1 MRPLRLTMQAF
12 GSYGKKTE
20 IDFTKTTQN
29 LFLVTGD
36 TGAGK
41 TTIFDAIV
49 FALYGEAS
57 STANKKDGTILQ
69 SQYSEINLEPYV
81 ELCFEEEE
89 GGERKEYTV
98 RRVPRHLR
106 TVTRGAAK
114 GVGTREIN
122 GSISLMMPDG
132 TEYPSKEAD
141 KKIEELVGLTKQQF
155 MQVAMIAQGE
165 FMELLRA
172 KSDDKKVIFRKLF
185 NTQLYQRISEELGE
199 RKKTAE
205 KELEK
210 VRTECRTLV
219 SGLELPNEGE
229 IRENGS
235 VAEKI
240 FLAEEGKAAPV
251 TEKDGVSEREESAV
265 AEKSA
270 ESREEKKAFWEE
282 ADLPLL
288 QKLQSQIRDGKTAPI
303 EEFYEGLTVLSD
315 NLQKH
320 CEQREEELKEA
331 ERQRD
336 QAMAALTKGES
347 LKKAYEQLKEAE
359 ALLEEC
365 RKEEPGIQEMEEL
378 GGKLKQAYELE
389 NSFRLV
395 TAARKTRQELLEGL
409 KKEEEKLPE
418 LTEAEKEAGIR
429 EQSAKKEADEKL
441 AHFSQMKEKAT
452 NAEKL
457 FDKQKELISKERKAT
472 KALAEA
478 KALEEEKRQTLGH
491 LEEQDKADQNR
502 LQSLDGVTEKLVLKQ
517 EERKRILELQNT
529 QKELCKKKKKA
540 EAQEKKAE
548 KARKAYRTGREEYT
562 AFQSAYEEARQHF
575 LDAQAGFLAAGLEAG
590 KPCPVCGSLEHPS
603 PCKSPWQTES
613 LNREGLE
620 TMSDTLE
627 QLRKAQELQ
636 AAAAGE
642 EKARFEQEVQK
653 LAEETVKLWKVLEE
667 AGYPDEEGESAT
679 GKIALQAISENVD
692 ERENGWQGAARQGES
707 SNFSGNVDENEEVL
721 EDIAEQVDSLIFS
734 GNVDER
740 EAGKQETVSHAISL
754 VLEVLGRRITALS
767 ARVME
772 EEQGLLALSREEK
785 ELREA
790 GKLLQERQKDCRK
803 EIEAAAA
810 AVSRQESTLA
820 GVQEQR
826 KLTEQQIEETG
837 FASGEEVEERL
848 NRAEEGK
855 DASRAA
861 YERASKVAK
870 TLGERQKQ
878 CQALIERY
886 RGELPEKEEELEAK
900 LQAYGQQLKEKGISE
915 EEWML
920 LTRTYDRE
928 AAERIAG
935 RIQAFREKRAGAES
949 QKKTSLTGIQ
959 NEKEPDMESLK
970 ESASKTEDW
979 QRKARE
985 TAEKYRDWKQE
996 VSKVQKG
1003 LAERIT
1009 QNKKRME
1016 EYDRL
1021 DNLYRLVSGNVT
1033 GARMDLETYVQRFYL
1048 EQILDA
1054 ANRRFLEMSAGQFE
1068 LRMYDLEKAGE
1079 GRNKGLD
1086 LMVYSTVTGKVR
1098 EIRTLSGGES
1108 FMAALSLALGMAD
1121 QIQESSAAIH
1131 LEIMFID
1138 EGFGS
1143 LDEHSR
1149 QQAVRVLQEMAAG
1162 NRLTGIISHVTE
1174 LKQEID
1180 DQLIVTKDDEGSH
1193 VRWQLS

>member
-1 MRPLRLTMQAF
+1 MRPLRLIMQAF

-20 IDFTKTTQN
+20 IDFTRTTQN
-29 LFLVTGD
+29 LFLVTGN

-98 RRVPRHLR
+98 KRVPRHLR

-122 GSISLMMPDG
+122 GSISLVMPDG
-132 TEYPSKEAD
+132 TEYPSKETD
-141 KKIEELVGLTKQQF
+141 RKIEELVGLTKQQF

-185 NTQLYQRISEELGE
+185 NTQLYQRIAEELGE

-205 KELEK
+205 KELEQ

-219 SGLELPNEGE
+219 SNLELPSEKE
-229 IRENGS
+229 ARENGLF
-235 VAEKI
+235 VEKNS
-240 FLAEEGKAAPV
+240 LSEEGK
-251 TEKDGVSEREESAV
+251 
-265 AEKSA
+265 
-270 ESREEKKAFWEE
+270 E
-282 ADLPLL
+282 ADLLLL
-288 QKLQSQIRDGKTAPI
+288 QKLKSQIKDGKTLPI
-303 EEFYEGLTVLSD
+303 EEFFEGLTVLKDS
-315 NLQKH
+315 LQKR
-320 CEQREEELKEA
+320 CEQGEEDLKEA
-331 ERQRD
+331 ERKRD
-336 QAMAALTKGES
+336 QAMAALAKGDS

-365 RKEEPGIQEMEEL
+365 RKEEPGIQEMEAL
-378 GGKLKQAYELE
+378 SGKLKQAYELE
-389 NSFRLV
+389 NSFLLV
-395 TAARKTRQELLEGL
+395 TAARKARQELLEGL

-418 LTEAEKEAGIR
+418 LTEEEKEAGIR

-441 AHFSQMKEKAT
+441 ALFSQMKERAT

-457 FDKQKELISKERKAT
+457 FDKQKELISKERKGT

-478 KALEEEKRQTLGH
+478 KNLEEKKRQTLEH
-491 LEEQDKADQNR
+491 LEAQAKKDQER
-502 LQSLDGVTEKLVLKQ
+502 LLALEGVTEKLVKKQ
-517 EERKRILELQNT
+517 EERKRLLALQDT
-529 QKELCKKKKKA
+529 QKELCQKKKKA

-548 KARKAYRTGREEYT
+548 KAQEAYRKGKEEYT
-562 AFQSAYEEARQHF
+562 AFLNVYEEARQHF
-575 LDAQAGFLAAGLEAG
+575 LDAQAGFLAAGLKAG
-590 KPCPVCGSLEHPS
+590 EPCPVCGSLEHPL

-613 LNREGLE
+613 LTREGLE

-627 QLRKAQELQ
+627 QLRKSQEMQ

-653 LAEETVKLWKVLEE
+653 LAEEIGKLWKVLEE
-667 AGYPDEEGESAT
+667 AGYPEEEGESAT
-679 GKIALQAISENVD
+679 GRAALQIIVQNVD
-692 ERENGWQGAARQGES
+692 ERENGWQGA
-707 SNFSGNVDENEEVL
+707 
-721 EDIAEQVDSLIFS
+721 
-734 GNVDER
+734 
-740 EAGKQETVSHAISL
+740 VSQAILL
-754 VLEVLGRRITALS
+754 VLEVLGRKIATLV
-767 ARVME
+767 ARVTE
-772 EEQGLLALSREEK
+772 EEQALQVLSKEEK

-790 GKLLQERQKDCRK
+790 GKLLQKRQEDCRK
-803 EIEAAAA
+803 EIDAARL
-810 AVSRQESTLA
+810 AVSEQESTLA
-820 GVQEQR
+820 GVREQR
-826 KLTEQQIEETG
+826 KLTERQIEETK
-837 FASGEEVEERL
+837 FSSCEEAKEKL
-848 NRAEEGK
+848 CRAEEERDVSK
-855 DASRAA
+855 AL
-861 YERASKVAK
+861 YERESKVSK

-886 RGELPEKEEELEAK
+886 RRELPEKEEELEAK
-900 LQAYGQQLKEKGISE
+900 LQAYVQQLKEKEISE

-920 LTRTYDRE
+920 LTRNYDRE
-928 AAERIAG
+928 ASERIAEKI
-935 RIQAFREKRAGAES
+935 RAFREKKAGVES

-970 ESASKTEDW
+970 GRVSETENR

-985 TAEKYRDWKQE
+985 TAEKYRGWKQE
-996 VSKVQKG
+996 VSKVQEG
-1003 LAERIT
+1003 LAECII

>member
-1 MRPLRLTMQAF
+1 MRPLRLIMQAF

-20 IDFTKTTQN
+20 IDFTRTTQN

-132 TEYPSKEAD
+132 TEYPSKETD
-141 KKIEELVGLTKQQF
+141 RKIEELVGLTKQQF

-185 NTQLYQRISEELGE
+185 NTQLYQRIAEELGE

-205 KELEK
+205 KELEQ

-219 SGLELPNEGE
+219 SNLELPSEKE
-229 IRENGS
+229 ARENGLF
-235 VAEKI
+235 VEKNS
-240 FLAEEGKAAPV
+240 LSEEGK
-251 TEKDGVSEREESAV
+251 
-265 AEKSA
+265 
-270 ESREEKKAFWEE
+270 E
-282 ADLPLL
+282 ADLLLL
-288 QKLQSQIRDGKTAPI
+288 QKLKSQIKDGKTLPI
-303 EEFYEGLTVLSD
+303 EEFFEGLTVLKDS
-315 NLQKH
+315 LQKR
-320 CEQREEELKEA
+320 CEQGEEDLKEA
-331 ERQRD
+331 ERKRD
-336 QAMAALTKGES
+336 QAMAALAKGDS

-365 RKEEPGIQEMEEL
+365 KKEEPGIQEMEAL
-378 GGKLKQAYELE
+378 SGKLKQAYELE
-389 NSFRLV
+389 NSFLLV
-395 TAARKTRQELLEGL
+395 TAARKARQELLEGL

-418 LTEAEKEAGIR
+418 LTEEEKEAGIR

-441 AHFSQMKEKAT
+441 ALFSQMKERAT

-457 FDKQKELISKERKAT
+457 FDKQNELISKERKGT

-478 KALEEEKRQTLGH
+478 KDLEEKKRQTLEH
-491 LEEQDKADQNR
+491 LEAQAKKDQER
-502 LQSLDGVTEKLVLKQ
+502 LLALEGVTEKLVKKQ
-517 EERKRILELQNT
+517 EERKRFLALQDT
-529 QKELCKKKKKA
+529 QKELCQKKKKA
-540 EAQEKKAE
+540 EAQEKKAG
-548 KARKAYRTGREEYT
+548 KAQEAYRKGKEEYT
-562 AFQSAYEEARQHF
+562 AFLNAYEETRQHF
-575 LDAQAGFLAAGLEAG
+575 LDAQAGFLAAGLKAG
-590 KPCPVCGSLEHPS
+590 EPCPVCGSLEHPL

-613 LNREGLE
+613 LTRESLE

-627 QLRKAQELQ
+627 QLRKSQERQ

-653 LAEETVKLWKVLEE
+653 LAEETGKLWKVLEE

-679 GKIALQAISENVD
+679 DRAALQIIVQNVD
-692 ERENGWQGAARQGES
+692 ERENGWQGAVSQGDS
-707 SNFSGNVDENEEVL
+707 LVFSGNVD
-721 EDIAEQVDSLIFS
+721 
-734 GNVDER
+734 G
-740 EAGKQETVSHAISL
+740 GKASWQETVSQAILL
-754 VLEVLGRRITALS
+754 VLEVLGRKIAALV
-767 ARVME
+767 ARVTE
-772 EEQGLLALSREEK
+772 EEQALQVLSKEEK

-790 GKLLQERQKDCRK
+790 GKLLQKRQEDCHK
-803 EIEAAAA
+803 EIDAARL
-810 AVSRQESTLA
+810 AVSEQESTLA
-820 GVQEQR
+820 GVREQR
-826 KLTEQQIEETG
+826 KLTERQIEETK
-837 FASGEEVEERL
+837 FSSCEEAKEKL
-848 NRAEEGK
+848 CRAEEER
-855 DASRAA
+855 DASKAL
-861 YERASKVAK
+861 YERESKVSK

-886 RGELPEKEEELEAK
+886 RRELPEKEEELEAK

-920 LTRTYDRE
+920 LTKNYDRE
-928 AAERIAG
+928 ASERIAEKV
-935 RIQAFREKRAGAES
+935 QAFREKKAGAES

-970 ESASKTEDW
+970 GRVSETENR

-985 TAEKYRDWKQE
+985 TAEKYRGWKQE
-996 VSKVQKG
+996 VSKVQEG
-1003 LAERIT
+1003 LAERII

-1016 EYDRL
+1016 EYGRL

>member
-1 MRPLRLTMQAF
+1 MRPLRLIMQAF

-20 IDFTKTTQN
+20 IDFTRTTQN

-122 GSISLMMPDG
+122 GSISLVMPDG
-132 TEYPSKEAD
+132 TEYPSKETD
-141 KKIEELVGLTKQQF
+141 RKIEELVGLTKQQF

-185 NTQLYQRISEELGE
+185 NTQLYQRIAEELGE

-205 KELEK
+205 KELEQ

-219 SGLELPNEGE
+219 SNLELPSEKE
-229 IRENGS
+229 ARENGLF
-235 VAEKI
+235 VEKNS
-240 FLAEEGKAAPV
+240 LSEEGK
-251 TEKDGVSEREESAV
+251 
-265 AEKSA
+265 
-270 ESREEKKAFWEE
+270 E
-282 ADLPLL
+282 ADLLLL
-288 QKLQSQIRDGKTAPI
+288 QKLKSQIKDGKTLPI
-303 EEFYEGLTVLSD
+303 EEFFEGLTVLKDS
-315 NLQKH
+315 LQKR
-320 CEQREEELKEA
+320 CEQGEEDLKEA
-331 ERQRD
+331 ERKRD
-336 QAMAALTKGES
+336 QAMAALAKGDS

-365 RKEEPGIQEMEEL
+365 RKEEHGIQEMEAL
-378 GGKLKQAYELE
+378 SGKLKQAYELE
-389 NSFRLV
+389 NSFLLV
-395 TAARKTRQELLEGL
+395 TAARKARQELLDGL
-409 KKEEEKLPE
+409 KKEEEKLPQ
-418 LTEAEKEAGIR
+418 LTEEEKEAGIR

-441 AHFSQMKEKAT
+441 ALFSQMKERAT

-457 FDKQKELISKERKAT
+457 FDKQKELISKERKGT

-478 KALEEEKRQTLGH
+478 KDLEEEKRQTLEH
-491 LEEQDKADQNR
+491 LEAQAKKDQER
-502 LQSLDGVTEKLVLKQ
+502 LLALEGVTEKLVKKQ
-517 EERKRILELQNT
+517 EERKRFLALQDT
-529 QKELCKKKKKA
+529 QEELCKKRKKA
-540 EAQEKKAE
+540 EAQEKKAG
-548 KARKAYRTGREEYT
+548 KAQEAYRKGKEEYT
-562 AFQSAYEEARQHF
+562 AFLNAYEEARQHF
-575 LDAQAGFLAAGLEAG
+575 LDAQAGFLAAGLKAG
-590 KPCPVCGSLEHPS
+590 EPCPVCGSLEHPL

-613 LNREGLE
+613 LTREGLE

-627 QLRKAQELQ
+627 QLRKSQEMQ

-653 LAEETVKLWKVLEE
+653 LAEETGKLWKVLEE
-667 AGYPDEEGESAT
+667 AGYSDEEGESAT
-679 GKIALQAISENVD
+679 DRAALQIIVQNVD
-692 ERENGWQGAARQGES
+692 ERENGWQGA
-707 SNFSGNVDENEEVL
+707 
-721 EDIAEQVDSLIFS
+721 
-734 GNVDER
+734 
-740 EAGKQETVSHAISL
+740 VSQAILL
-754 VLEVLGRRITALS
+754 VLEVLDRKIAALV
-767 ARVME
+767 ARVTE
-772 EEQGLLALSREEK
+772 EEQALQVLSKEEK

-790 GKLLQERQKDCRK
+790 GKLLQKRQEDCHK
-803 EIEAAAA
+803 EIDAARA
-810 AVSRQESTLA
+810 AVSGQESTLA
-820 GVQEQR
+820 GVREQR
-826 KLTEQQIEETG
+826 KLTERQIEETK
-837 FASGEEVEERL
+837 FSSCEEAKEKL
-848 NRAEEGK
+848 CRAEEER
-855 DASRAA
+855 DASKAL
-861 YERASKVAK
+861 YERESKVSKA
-870 TLGERQKQ
+870 LGERQKQ

-886 RGELPEKEEELEAK
+886 RRELPEKEEELEAK
-900 LQAYGQQLKEKGISE
+900 LQAYGQQLKEKEISE

-920 LTRTYDRE
+920 LTRNYDRE
-928 AAERIAG
+928 ASERIAKKV
-935 RIQAFREKRAGAES
+935 RAFREKKAGAES

-970 ESASKTEDW
+970 GRVSETENR

-985 TAEKYRDWKQE
+985 AAEKYRGWKQE

-1003 LAERIT
+1003 LAERII
-1009 QNKKRME
+1009 QNKKHME
-1016 EYDRL
+1016 EYGRL

>member
-1 MRPLRLTMQAF
+1 MRPLRLIMQAF

-20 IDFTKTTQN
+20 IDFTRTTQN

-122 GSISLMMPDG
+122 GSISLVMPDG

-141 KKIEELVGLTKQQF
+141 RKIEELVGLTKQQF

-185 NTQLYQRISEELGE
+185 NTQLYQRIAEELGE

-205 KELEK
+205 KELEQ

-219 SGLELPNEGE
+219 SNLELPSEKE
-229 IRENGS
+229 ARENGLF
-235 VAEKI
+235 VEKNS
-240 FLAEEGKAAPV
+240 L
-251 TEKDGVSEREESAV
+251 SE
-265 AEKSA
+265 
-270 ESREEKKAFWEE
+270 EEKE
-282 ADLPLL
+282 ADLLLL
-288 QKLQSQIRDGKTAPI
+288 QKLKSQVKDGKTLPI
-303 EEFYEGLTVLSD
+303 EEFFEGLTVLKDS
-315 NLQKH
+315 LQKR
-320 CEQREEELKEA
+320 CEQGEEDLKEA
-331 ERQRD
+331 ERKRD
-336 QAMAALTKGES
+336 QAMAALAKGDS

-365 RKEEPGIQEMEEL
+365 KKEEPGIQEMEAL
-378 GGKLKQAYELE
+378 SGKLKQAYELE
-389 NSFRLV
+389 NSFLLV
-395 TAARKTRQELLEGL
+395 TAARKARQELFEGL

-418 LTEAEKEAGIR
+418 LTEEEKEAGIR

-441 AHFSQMKEKAT
+441 ALFSQMKERAT

-457 FDKQKELISKERKAT
+457 FDKQKELISKERKGT

-478 KALEEEKRQTLGH
+478 KDLEEEKRQTLEH
-491 LEEQDKADQNR
+491 LEAQAKKDQER
-502 LQSLDGVTEKLVLKQ
+502 LQVLEGVTEKLVKKQ
-517 EERKRILELQNT
+517 EERKRLLALQDT
-529 QKELCKKKKKA
+529 QKELCQKKKKA
-540 EAQEKKAE
+540 EAQEKKAG
-548 KARKAYRTGREEYT
+548 KAQEAYRKGKEEYT
-562 AFQSAYEEARQHF
+562 AFLNAYEEARQHF
-575 LDAQAGFLAAGLEAG
+575 LDAQAGFLAAGLKAG
-590 KPCPVCGSLEHPS
+590 EPCPVCGSLEHPL

-613 LNREGLE
+613 LTREGLE

-627 QLRKAQELQ
+627 QLRKSQEMQ

-653 LAEETVKLWKVLEE
+653 LAEETGKLWKVLEE
-667 AGYPDEEGESAT
+667 AGYSDEEGESAT
-679 GKIALQAISENVD
+679 DRAALQIIVQNVD
-692 ERENGWQGAARQGES
+692 EREKGWQGAVSQGDS
-707 SNFSGNVDENEEVL
+707 LVFSGNVD
-721 EDIAEQVDSLIFS
+721 
-734 GNVDER
+734 G
-740 EAGKQETVSHAISL
+740 GKASWQETVSQAISL
-754 VLEVLGRRITALS
+754 VLEVLDRKIAALV
-767 ARVME
+767 ARVTE
-772 EEQGLLALSREEK
+772 EEQALQVLSKEEK

-790 GKLLQERQKDCRK
+790 GKLLQKRQEDCHK
-803 EIEAAAA
+803 EIDAARA
-810 AVSRQESTLA
+810 AVSEQESTLA
-820 GVQEQR
+820 GVREQR
-826 KLTEQQIEETG
+826 KLTERQIEETK
-837 FASGEEVEERL
+837 FSSCEEAKEKL
-848 NRAEEGK
+848 CRAEE
-855 DASRAA
+855 
-861 YERASKVAK
+861 ERDASKVLYERESKVSK

-886 RGELPEKEEELEAK
+886 RRELPEKEEELEAK

-920 LTRTYDRE
+920 LTKNYDRE
-928 AAERIAG
+928 ASERIAEKV
-935 RIQAFREKRAGAES
+935 RAFREKKAGVES

-970 ESASKTEDW
+970 GRVSETENR

-985 TAEKYRDWKQE
+985 TAEKYRGWKQE
-996 VSKVQKG
+996 VSKVQEG
-1003 LAERIT
+1003 LAERII

>member
-1 MRPLRLTMQAF
+1 MRPLRLIMQAF

-20 IDFTKTTQN
+20 IDFTRTTQN
-29 LFLVTGD
+29 LFLVTGN

-122 GSISLMMPDG
+122 GSISLVMPDG

-141 KKIEELVGLTKQQF
+141 RKIEELVGLTKQQF

-185 NTQLYQRISEELGE
+185 NTQLYQRIAEELGE

-205 KELEK
+205 KELEQ

-219 SGLELPNEGE
+219 SNLELPSEKE
-229 IRENGS
+229 ARENGFFVEKNSLPEEEKEAS
-235 VAEKI
+235 V
-240 FLAEEGKAAPV
+240 
-251 TEKDGVSEREESAV
+251 T
-265 AEKSA
+265 EKSA
-270 ESREEKKAFWEE
+270 ESRDEENAFCEE
-282 ADLPLL
+282 VDLPLL
-288 QKLQSQIRDGKTAPI
+288 LKLKSQIKDGKTLPI
-303 EEFYEGLTVLSD
+303 EEFFEGLTVLKDS
-315 NLQKH
+315 LQKR
-320 CEQREEELKEA
+320 CEQGEEDLKEA
-331 ERQRD
+331 ERKRD
-336 QAMAALTKGES
+336 QAMAALAKGDS

-365 RKEEPGIQEMEEL
+365 RKEEPGIQEMEAL
-378 GGKLKQAYELE
+378 SGKLKQAYELE
-389 NSFRLV
+389 NSFLLV
-395 TAARKTRQELLEGL
+395 TAARKARQELLEGL

-418 LTEAEKEAGIR
+418 LTEEEKEAGIR

-441 AHFSQMKEKAT
+441 ALFSQMKERAT

-457 FDKQKELISKERKAT
+457 FDKQKELISKERKGT

-478 KALEEEKRQTLGH
+478 KDLEEEKRQTLEQ
-491 LEEQDKADQNR
+491 LEAQAKKDQER
-502 LQSLDGVTEKLVLKQ
+502 LLALEGVTEKLVKKQ
-517 EERKRILELQNT
+517 EERKRLLALQDT
-529 QKELCKKKKKA
+529 QKELCQKKKKA

-548 KARKAYRTGREEYT
+548 KAQEAYRKGKEEYT
-562 AFQSAYEEARQHF
+562 AFLNVYEEARQHF
-575 LDAQAGFLAAGLEAG
+575 LDAQAGFLAAGLKAG
-590 KPCPVCGSLEHPS
+590 EPCPVCGSLEHPL

-613 LNREGLE
+613 LTREGLE

-627 QLRKAQELQ
+627 QLRKSQEMQ

-653 LAEETVKLWKVLEE
+653 LAEEIGKLWKVLEE
-667 AGYPDEEGESAT
+667 AGYPEEEGESAT
-679 GKIALQAISENVD
+679 GRAALQIIVQNVD
-692 ERENGWQGAARQGES
+692 ERENGWQGA
-707 SNFSGNVDENEEVL
+707 
-721 EDIAEQVDSLIFS
+721 
-734 GNVDER
+734 
-740 EAGKQETVSHAISL
+740 VSQAILL
-754 VLEVLGRRITALS
+754 VLEVLGRKIATLV
-767 ARVME
+767 ARVTE
-772 EEQGLLALSREEK
+772 EEQALQVLSKEEK

-790 GKLLQERQKDCRK
+790 GKLLQKRQEDCRK
-803 EIEAAAA
+803 EIDAARL
-810 AVSRQESTLA
+810 AVSEQESTLA
-820 GVQEQR
+820 GVREQR
-826 KLTEQQIEETG
+826 KLTERQIEETK
-837 FASGEEVEERL
+837 FSSCEEAKEKL
-848 NRAEEGK
+848 CRAEE
-855 DASRAA
+855 
-861 YERASKVAK
+861 ERDASKVLYERESKVSK

-886 RGELPEKEEELEAK
+886 GRELPEKEEELEVK
-900 LQAYGQQLKEKGISE
+900 LQAYVQQLKEKEISE

-920 LTRTYDRE
+920 LTRNYDRE
-928 AAERIAG
+928 ASERIAEKV
-935 RIQAFREKRAGAES
+935 RAFREKKAGAEG

-970 ESASKTEDW
+970 GRVSETENR

-985 TAEKYRDWKQE
+985 TAEKYRGWKQE

-1003 LAERIT
+1003 LAERII

-1016 EYDRL
+1016 EYGRL

>member
-1 MRPLRLTMQAF
+1 MRPLRLIMQAF

-20 IDFTKTTQN
+20 IDFTRTTQN

-122 GSISLMMPDG
+122 GSISLVMPDG

-141 KKIEELVGLTKQQF
+141 RKIEELVGLTKQQF

-185 NTQLYQRISEELGE
+185 NTQLYQRIAEELGE

-205 KELEK
+205 KELEQ

-219 SGLELPNEGE
+219 SNLELPSEKE
-229 IRENGS
+229 ARENGFF
-235 VAEKI
+235 VEKNS
-240 FLAEEGKAAPV
+240 L
-251 TEKDGVSEREESAV
+251 SE
-265 AEKSA
+265 
-270 ESREEKKAFWEE
+270 EEKE
-282 ADLPLL
+282 ADLLLL
-288 QKLQSQIRDGKTAPI
+288 QKLKSQIKDGKTLPI
-303 EEFYEGLTVLSD
+303 EEFFEGLTVLKDS
-315 NLQKH
+315 LQKR
-320 CEQREEELKEA
+320 CEQGEEDLKEA
-331 ERQRD
+331 ERKRD
-336 QAMAALTKGES
+336 QAMAALAKGDS

-365 RKEEPGIQEMEEL
+365 KKEEPGIQEMEAL
-378 GGKLKQAYELE
+378 SGKLKQAYELE
-389 NSFRLV
+389 NSFLLV
-395 TAARKTRQELLEGL
+395 TAARKARQELFEGL

-418 LTEAEKEAGIR
+418 LTEEEKEAGIR

-441 AHFSQMKEKAT
+441 ALFSQMKERAI

-457 FDKQKELISKERKAT
+457 FDKQKELISKERKGT

-478 KALEEEKRQTLGH
+478 KDLEEEKRQTLEH
-491 LEEQDKADQNR
+491 LEAQAKKDQER
-502 LQSLDGVTEKLVLKQ
+502 LQVLEGVTEKLVKKQ
-517 EERKRILELQNT
+517 EERKRLLALQDT
-529 QKELCKKKKKA
+529 QKELCQKKKKA
-540 EAQEKKAE
+540 EAQEKKAG
-548 KARKAYRTGREEYT
+548 KAQEAYRKGKEEYT
-562 AFQSAYEEARQHF
+562 AFLNAYEETRQHF
-575 LDAQAGFLAAGLEAG
+575 LDAQAGFLAAGLKAG
-590 KPCPVCGSLEHPS
+590 EPCPVCGSLEHPL

-613 LNREGLE
+613 LTREGLE

-627 QLRKAQELQ
+627 QLRKSQEMQ

-653 LAEETVKLWKVLEE
+653 LAEETGKLWKVLEE
-667 AGYPDEEGESAT
+667 AGYSDEEGESAT
-679 GKIALQAISENVD
+679 DRAALQIIVQNVD
-692 ERENGWQGAARQGES
+692 ERENGWQGA
-707 SNFSGNVDENEEVL
+707 
-721 EDIAEQVDSLIFS
+721 
-734 GNVDER
+734 
-740 EAGKQETVSHAISL
+740 VSQAILL
-754 VLEVLGRRITALS
+754 VLEVLGRKIAALV
-767 ARVME
+767 ARVTE
-772 EEQGLLALSREEK
+772 EEQALQVLSKEEK

-790 GKLLQERQKDCRK
+790 GKLLQKRQEDCRK
-803 EIEAAAA
+803 EIDAARA
-810 AVSRQESTLA
+810 AVSEQESTLA
-820 GVQEQR
+820 GVREQR
-826 KLTEQQIEETG
+826 KLTERQIEETK
-837 FASGEEVEERL
+837 FSSCEEAKEKL
-848 NRAEEGK
+848 CRAEE
-855 DASRAA
+855 
-861 YERASKVAK
+861 ERDASKVLYERESKVSK

-886 RGELPEKEEELEAK
+886 RRELPEKEEELEAK

-920 LTRTYDRE
+920 LTKNYDRE
-928 AAERIAG
+928 ASERIAEKV
-935 RIQAFREKRAGAES
+935 RAFREKKAGVES

-970 ESASKTEDW
+970 GRVSETENR

-985 TAEKYRDWKQE
+985 TAEKYRGWKQE

-1003 LAERIT
+1003 LAERII

-1016 EYDRL
+1016 EYGRL

>member
-1 MRPLRLTMQAF
+1 M
-12 GSYGKKTE
+12 
-20 IDFTKTTQN
+20 
-29 LFLVTGD
+29 
-36 TGAGK
+36 
-41 TTIFDAIV
+41 
-49 FALYGEAS
+49 
-57 STANKKDGTILQ
+57 
-69 SQYSEINLEPYV
+69 
-81 ELCFEEEE
+81 
-89 GGERKEYTV
+89 
-98 RRVPRHLR
+98 
-106 TVTRGAAK
+106 
-114 GVGTREIN
+114 
-122 GSISLMMPDG
+122 
-132 TEYPSKEAD
+132 
-141 KKIEELVGLTKQQF
+141 
-155 MQVAMIAQGE
+155 
-165 FMELLRA
+165 
-172 KSDDKKVIFRKLF
+172 IFRKLF
-185 NTQLYQRISEELGE
+185 NTQLYQRIAEELGE

-205 KELEK
+205 KELEQ

-219 SGLELPNEGE
+219 SNLELPSEKE
-229 IRENGS
+229 ARENGFFVEKNSLPEEEKEAS
-235 VAEKI
+235 V
-240 FLAEEGKAAPV
+240 
-251 TEKDGVSEREESAV
+251 T
-265 AEKSA
+265 EKSA
-270 ESREEKKAFWEE
+270 ESRDEENAFCEE
-282 ADLPLL
+282 VDLPLL
-288 QKLQSQIRDGKTAPI
+288 QKLKSQIKDGKIVPI
-303 EEFYEGLTVLSD
+303 EEFYEGLTVLKDS
-315 NLQKH
+315 LQKR
-320 CEQREEELKEA
+320 CEQGEEDLKEA
-331 ERQRD
+331 ERKRD
-336 QAMAALTKGES
+336 QAMAALAKGES

-365 RKEEPGIQEMEEL
+365 RKEEPGIQEMEAL
-378 GGKLKQAYELE
+378 SGKLKQAYELE
-389 NSFRLV
+389 NSFLLV
-395 TAARKTRQELLEGL
+395 TAARKARQELLEGL

-418 LTEAEKEAGIR
+418 LTEEEKEAGIR

-441 AHFSQMKEKAT
+441 ALFSQMKERAT

-457 FDKQKELISKERKAT
+457 FDKQKELISKERKGT

-478 KALEEEKRQTLGH
+478 KDLEEEKRQKLEH
-491 LEEQDKADQNR
+491 LEAQAKKDQER
-502 LQSLDGVTEKLVLKQ
+502 LLALEGVTEKLVKKQ
-517 EERKRILELQNT
+517 EERKRLLALQDT
-529 QKELCKKKKKA
+529 QKELCQKKKKA

-548 KARKAYRTGREEYT
+548 KAQEAYRKGKEEYA
-562 AFQSAYEEARQHF
+562 AFLNVYEEARQHF
-575 LDAQAGFLAAGLEAG
+575 LDAQAGFLAAGLKAG
-590 KPCPVCGSLEHPS
+590 EPCPVCGSLEHPL
-603 PCKSPWQTES
+603 PCKSLWQTES
-613 LNREGLE
+613 LTREGLE

-627 QLRKAQELQ
+627 QLRKSQEMQ

-653 LAEETVKLWKVLEE
+653 LAEETGKLWKVLEE

-679 GKIALQAISENVD
+679 DRAALQIIVQNVD
-692 ERENGWQGAARQGES
+692 ERENGWQGA
-707 SNFSGNVDENEEVL
+707 
-721 EDIAEQVDSLIFS
+721 
-734 GNVDER
+734 
-740 EAGKQETVSHAISL
+740 VSQAILL
-754 VLEVLGRRITALS
+754 VLEVLGRKIAALV
-767 ARVME
+767 ARVTE
-772 EEQGLLALSREEK
+772 EEQALQVLSKEEK

-790 GKLLQERQKDCRK
+790 GKLLQKRQEDCRK
-803 EIEAAAA
+803 EIDAARL
-810 AVSRQESTLA
+810 AVSEQESTLA
-820 GVQEQR
+820 GVREQR
-826 KLTEQQIEETG
+826 KLTERQIEETK
-837 FASGEEVEERL
+837 FSSCEEAKEKL
-848 NRAEEGK
+848 CRAEE
-855 DASRAA
+855 
-861 YERASKVAK
+861 ERDASKVLYERESKAAK

-886 RGELPEKEEELEAK
+886 RRELPEKEEELEAK
-900 LQAYGQQLKEKGISE
+900 LQAYVQQLKEKEISE

-920 LTRTYDRE
+920 LTRNYDRE
-928 AAERIAG
+928 ASERIAEKI
-935 RIQAFREKRAGAES
+935 RAFREKKAGVES

-970 ESASKTEDW
+970 GRVSETENR

-985 TAEKYRDWKQE
+985 TAEKYRGWKQE
-996 VSKVQKG
+996 VSKVQEG
-1003 LAERIT
+1003 LEERII
-1009 QNKKRME
+1009 QNKKRMK

-1180 DQLIVTKDDEGSH
+1180 DQLIVTKDEEGSH

>member
-1 MRPLRLTMQAF
+1 MRPLRLIMQAF

-20 IDFTKTTQN
+20 IDFTRTTQN
-29 LFLVTGD
+29 LFLVTGN

-122 GSISLMMPDG
+122 GSISLVMPDG

-141 KKIEELVGLTKQQF
+141 RKIEELVGLTKQQF

-185 NTQLYQRISEELGE
+185 NTQLYQRIAEELGE

-205 KELEK
+205 KELEQ

-219 SGLELPNEGE
+219 SNLELPSEKE
-229 IRENGS
+229 ARENGFF
-235 VAEKI
+235 VEKNS
-240 FLAEEGKAAPV
+240 LPE
-251 TEKDGVSEREESAV
+251 
-265 AEKSA
+265 
-270 ESREEKKAFWEE
+270 EEKE
-282 ADLPLL
+282 ADLLLL
-288 QKLQSQIRDGKTAPI
+288 QKLKSQIKDGKTLPI
-303 EEFYEGLTVLSD
+303 EEFYEGLTVLKDS
-315 NLQKH
+315 LQKR
-320 CEQREEELKEA
+320 CEQGEEDLKEA
-331 ERQRD
+331 ERKRD

-365 RKEEPGIQEMEEL
+365 RKEEPGIQEMEAL

-389 NSFRLV
+389 NSFLLV
-395 TAARKTRQELLEGL
+395 TAARKARQELLEGL
-409 KKEEEKLPE
+409 KKEEEKLPQ
-418 LTEAEKEAGIR
+418 LTEEEKEAGIR

-441 AHFSQMKEKAT
+441 ALFSQMKERAT

-457 FDKQKELISKERKAT
+457 FDKQKELISKERKGT

-478 KALEEEKRQTLGH
+478 KDLEEEKRQKLEH
-491 LEEQDKADQNR
+491 LEAQAKKDQER
-502 LQSLDGVTEKLVLKQ
+502 LLALEGVTEKLVKKQ
-517 EERKRILELQNT
+517 EERKRLLALQDT
-529 QKELCKKKKKA
+529 QKELCQKKKKA

-548 KARKAYRTGREEYT
+548 KAQEAYRKGKEEYT
-562 AFQSAYEEARQHF
+562 AFLNVYEEARQHF
-575 LDAQAGFLAAGLEAG
+575 LDAQAGFLAAGLKAG
-590 KPCPVCGSLEHPS
+590 EPCPVCGSLEHPL

-613 LNREGLE
+613 LTREGLE

-627 QLRKAQELQ
+627 QLRKSQEMQ

-653 LAEETVKLWKVLEE
+653 LAEETGKLWKALEE
-667 AGYPDEEGESAT
+667 AGYPEEEGESAT
-679 GKIALQAISENVD
+679 DRAALQIIVQNVE
-692 ERENGWQGAARQGES
+692 ERENGWQGA
-707 SNFSGNVDENEEVL
+707 
-721 EDIAEQVDSLIFS
+721 
-734 GNVDER
+734 
-740 EAGKQETVSHAISL
+740 VSQAILL
-754 VLEVLGRRITALS
+754 VLEVLGRKIATLV
-767 ARVME
+767 ARVTE
-772 EEQGLLALSREEK
+772 EEQALQVLSKEEK

-790 GKLLQERQKDCRK
+790 GKLLQKRQEDCRK
-803 EIEAAAA
+803 EIDAARL
-810 AVSRQESTLA
+810 AVSEQESTLA
-820 GVQEQR
+820 GVREQR
-826 KLTEQQIEETG
+826 KLTERQIEETK
-837 FASGEEVEERL
+837 FSSCEEAKEKL
-848 NRAEEGK
+848 CRAEEER
-855 DASRAA
+855 DASKAL
-861 YERASKVAK
+861 YERESKVSK

-886 RGELPEKEEELEAK
+886 RRELPEKEEELEVK
-900 LQAYGQQLKEKGISE
+900 LQAYEQQLKNKGISE

-920 LTRTYDRE
+920 LTKNYDRE
-928 AAERIAG
+928 ASERIAEKI
-935 RIQAFREKRAGAES
+935 RAFREKKAGVES

-970 ESASKTEDW
+970 GRVSETENR

-985 TAEKYRDWKQE
+985 TAEKYRGWKQE
-996 VSKVQKG
+996 VSKVQEG
-1003 LAERIT
+1003 LEERII

-1016 EYDRL
+1016 EYGRL

>member
-1 MRPLRLTMQAF
+1 MQAF

-20 IDFTKTTQN
+20 IDFTRTTQN
-29 LFLVTGD
+29 LFLVTGN

-122 GSISLMMPDG
+122 GSISLVMPDG

-141 KKIEELVGLTKQQF
+141 RKIEELVGLTKQQF

-185 NTQLYQRISEELGE
+185 NTQLYQRIAEELGE

-205 KELEK
+205 KELEQ

-219 SGLELPNEGE
+219 SNLELPSEKE
-229 IRENGS
+229 ARENGLF
-235 VAEKI
+235 VEKNS
-240 FLAEEGKAAPV
+240 L
-251 TEKDGVSEREESAV
+251 SE
-265 AEKSA
+265 
-270 ESREEKKAFWEE
+270 EEKE
-282 ADLPLL
+282 ADLLLL
-288 QKLQSQIRDGKTAPI
+288 QKLKSQIKDGKTLPI
-303 EEFYEGLTVLSD
+303 EEFFEGLIVLKDS
-315 NLQKH
+315 LQKR
-320 CEQREEELKEA
+320 CEQGEEDLKEA
-331 ERQRD
+331 ERKRD
-336 QAMAALTKGES
+336 QAMAALAKGDS

-365 RKEEPGIQEMEEL
+365 RKEEPGIQEMEAL

-389 NSFRLV
+389 NSFLLV
-395 TAARKTRQELLEGL
+395 TAARKARQELFEGL

-418 LTEAEKEAGIR
+418 LTEEEKEAGIR

-441 AHFSQMKEKAT
+441 ALFSQLKERAT

-457 FDKQKELISKERKAT
+457 FDKQKELISKERKDT

-478 KALEEEKRQTLGH
+478 KNLEKEKRQTLEH
-491 LEEQDKADQNR
+491 LEAQAKADQEQ
-502 LQSLDGVTEKLVLKQ
+502 LQALEGVTEKLVKKQ
-517 EERKRILELQNT
+517 EERKRLLALQDT
-529 QKELCKKKKKA
+529 QKELCQKKKKA

-548 KARKAYRTGREEYT
+548 KAQEAYRKGKEEYT
-562 AFQSAYEEARQHF
+562 AFLNVYEEARQHF
-575 LDAQAGFLAAGLEAG
+575 LDAQAGFLAAGLKAG
-590 KPCPVCGSLEHPS
+590 EPCPVCGSLEHPL

-613 LNREGLE
+613 LTREGLE

-627 QLRKAQELQ
+627 QLRKSQEMQ

-653 LAEETVKLWKVLEE
+653 LAEETGKLWKVLEE
-667 AGYPDEEGESAT
+667 AGYPEEEGESAT
-679 GKIALQAISENVD
+679 DRAALQIIVQNVE
-692 ERENGWQGAARQGES
+692 ERENGWQGA
-707 SNFSGNVDENEEVL
+707 
-721 EDIAEQVDSLIFS
+721 
-734 GNVDER
+734 
-740 EAGKQETVSHAISL
+740 VSQAILL
-754 VLEVLGRRITALS
+754 VLEVLGRKIATLV
-767 ARVME
+767 ARVTE
-772 EEQGLLALSREEK
+772 EEQALQVLSKEEK

-790 GKLLQERQKDCRK
+790 GKLLQKRQEDCRK
-803 EIEAAAA
+803 EIDAARL
-810 AVSRQESTLA
+810 AVSGQESTLA
-820 GVQEQR
+820 GVREQR
-826 KLTEQQIEETG
+826 KLTERQIEETK
-837 FASGEEVEERL
+837 FSSCEEAKEKL
-848 NRAEEGK
+848 CRAEEERDVSK
-855 DASRAA
+855 AL
-861 YERASKVAK
+861 YERESKVSK

-886 RGELPEKEEELEAK
+886 RRELPEKEEELEAK
-900 LQAYGQQLKEKGISE
+900 LQAYGQQLKEKEISE

-920 LTRTYDRE
+920 LTRNYDRE
-928 AAERIAG
+928 ASERIAKKV
-935 RIQAFREKRAGAES
+935 RAFREKKAGAES

-970 ESASKTEDW
+970 GRVSETENR

-985 TAEKYRDWKQE
+985 TAEKYRGWKQE
-996 VSKVQKG
+996 VSKVQEG
-1003 LAERIT
+1003 LEERII

-1108 FMAALSLALGMAD
+1108 FMAALSLVLGMAD